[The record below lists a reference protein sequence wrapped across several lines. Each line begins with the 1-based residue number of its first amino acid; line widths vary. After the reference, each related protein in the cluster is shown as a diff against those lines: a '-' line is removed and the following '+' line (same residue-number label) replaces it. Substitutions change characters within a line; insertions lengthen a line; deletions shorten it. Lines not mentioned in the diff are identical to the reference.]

1 MIIPYVHLVPQWAK
15 CLSSVQKL
23 LEHEARVYP
32 NVSIPKYAWLD
43 SSEAVKSDVWVDDDC
58 TGCLN
63 KNVAVALL

>member
-1 MIIPYVHLVPQWAK
+1 MG
-15 CLSSVQKL
+15 SVQKL

-43 SSEAVKSDVWVDDDC
+43 STEAVKSDVGVDDDC